1 MAKIIST
8 EIRKRGFFGKV
19 WKWLFIIFNVLMGI
33 WTVSYWVSIGRL
45 YSTTDNQ
52 WEQAGTTI
60 GATMGTGALLV
71 FWAIGAAI
79 LGGLALATRGKKI
92 IVQETIE

>member
-8 EIRKRGFFGKV
+8 EIRKRGFFGKL
-19 WKWLFIIFNVLMGI
+19 WKWLFIIFNVLMGL
-33 WTVSYWVSIGRL
+33 WLVSYWVSIGRL
-45 YSTTDNQ
+45 YSTTANQ
-52 WEQAGTTI
+52 AEQVGATI

-71 FWAIGAAI
+71 FWAAGAVI